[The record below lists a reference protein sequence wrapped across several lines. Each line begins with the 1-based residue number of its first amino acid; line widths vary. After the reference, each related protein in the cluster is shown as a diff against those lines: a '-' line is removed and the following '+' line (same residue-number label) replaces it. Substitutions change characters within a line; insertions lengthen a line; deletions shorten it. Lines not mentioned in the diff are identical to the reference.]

1 MERTSCSL
9 GCILAS
15 LGLALSCC
23 LLPYLV
29 SSIYSI
35 VTTTLQVQGVPDW
48 LWGDWLYSVV
58 GDTGP
63 LYMILAE
70 GPICCVGALGL
81 LIVIF
86 GLILSINS
94 VGTAEP
100 AQELSIDAPGAYP
113 SASPIDPFD
122 ADTL

>member
-1 MERTSCSL
+1 MERKSCSL

-15 LGLALSCC
+15 LGAALSCC

-35 VTTTLQVQGVPDW
+35 VTAVLQVEGAPDW
-48 LWGDWLYSVV
+48 LWGDWLYSIT
-58 GDTGP
+58 GNTGP

-86 GLILSINS
+86 GLILSING

-100 AQELSIDAPGAYP
+100 VQTTTAHPPTTLV
-113 SASPIDPFD
+113 DPFD
-122 ADTL
+122 TDTL